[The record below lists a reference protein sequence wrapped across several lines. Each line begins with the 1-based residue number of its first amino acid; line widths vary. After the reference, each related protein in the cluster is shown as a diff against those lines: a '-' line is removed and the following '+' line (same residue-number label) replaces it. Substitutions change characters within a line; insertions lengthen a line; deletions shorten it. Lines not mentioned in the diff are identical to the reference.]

1 MARKKSGKRK
11 GKAAKQAKQNAEY
24 EREDLKKAPHTF
36 VIARGK
42 VGNNVGQLV
51 KDMRRVMEPFTAS
64 NLKVRKKNVLKDF
77 VAVAGPLGVTHLVI
91 FTKTDKG
98 VNMKFSRLPRGPTL
112 SFKVDSY
119 ALCKDVL
126 STLKRQQTY
135 ASQFQHSPLLVL
147 NNLARE
153 GMHFKLMSTMFQN
166 MFPSINIHRLKLN
179 TIKRCVLFTY
189 DPDTNMVD
197 FRHYNIKVVPIG
209 MSRGV
214 KKLLQSKV
222 PNLKKYEDVSE
233 YILGG
238 GNLSESEAEPDG
250 DQNEVD
256 LPQQVAGRGNE
267 ASQKSAIRLTE
278 IGPRLRLQLVKIEEG
293 LCGGD
298 VIFHQFVTKSAK
310 EIEEL
315 KERREEK
322 KMIKAQ
328 RKAEQDANI
337 KKKEQLKEENKQRS
351 LAGIKRKQKDNT
363 AVNEENPEDS
373 SDDDTK
379 YYRQE
384 VGEEPDADLM
394 LSRTS
399 KRKPGR
405 PDSSEKRKR
414 PRSESRPQGAH
425 GNRNFKK
432 PRREGPGKPGFKGQ
446 KGGFKRKQFDEGK
459 APGDQK
465 KFGPKGKVYRVK
477 GTKGPMKGKRSR

>member
-11 GKAAKQAKQNAEY
+11 GKAAKQARQNAEY

-51 KDMRRVMEPFTAS
+51 TDMRRVMEPFTAS

-91 FTKTDKG
+91 FTKTEKG

-112 SFKVDSY
+112 SFKVENY
-119 ALCKDVL
+119 TLCKDVL

-166 MFPSINIHRLKLN
+166 MFPSINIHKLKLN

-197 FRHYNIKVVPIG
+197 FRHYNIKVVPMG

-256 LPQQVAGRGNE
+256 LPQEVAGRGNE

-293 LCGGD
+293 LCEGD

-328 RKAEQDANI
+328 RKAEQAANI
-337 KKKEQLKEENKQRS
+337 KKKEKLKEENK
-351 LAGIKRKQKDNT
+351 K
-363 AVNEENPEDS
+363 PEDS

-379 YYRQE
+379 YFRQE

-399 KRKPGR
+399 KRR
-405 PDSSEKRKR
+405 PAKEDSSEKRKR
-414 PRSESRPQGAH
+414 PRSQSQPHGAQ

-432 PRREGPGKPGFKGQ
+432 QRSEGQGKPGFKGQ
-446 KGGFKRKQFDEGK
+446 RGFKRKQFDEGK
-459 APGDQK
+459 GGGEQK

-477 GTKGPMKGKRSR
+477 GAKGPMKGKRSR